1 MSLVGRM
8 FAPRP
13 DAGVRGLDTLIDA
26 MSFGGKVTD
35 SGQRVTVNGALH
47 LDSVL
52 AAAVLLSETVGTLPL
67 KTYQRKVG
75 GGRVEAW
82 YDRTY
87 RLLHDEPNE
96 EMTAATVW
104 SLIELHLVTWGNG
117 YLGKQRKGDQVV
129 GLWPLLPERMRVLR
143 EGGVKKFK
151 YWAPDGNEYTYTA
164 RDVLHFMGPSLDGLV
179 GLSPISYG
187 RQAIGTALAG
197 EEFGALFFNN
207 AAVPRGVLETQ
218 GELSEPASKRLK
230 AQWDAAVGGKNM
242 HKVAV
247 LEGGTKF
254 HAITMPLEDAQF
266 VEQAKLSVQKIAR
279 IFNIP
284 PELIGGESGGS
295 LTYSTVEGQALHFLT
310 HGVRRWLVRIEQTLA
325 RDRDLFPGDG
335 RSVYPEFL
343 AEAMLRADLKS
354 RAEVYTKALDPI
366 TGWMRR
372 DEVRSRENLPPEDPA
387 LNADLQTLEQA
398 AARLLDQHAA
408 RAAAPTNGG
417 SRHAGV

>member
-13 DAGVRGLDTLIDA
+13 DAGVRGLDTLVDA
-26 MSFGGKVTD
+26 LSFGGGVTD
-35 SGQRVTVNGALH
+35 SGQRVTVSSSLH
-47 LDSVL
+47 LDSVF
-52 AAAVLLSETVGTLPL
+52 AAAILLSETVGTLPL
-67 KTYQRKVG
+67 KTYQRKRG

-82 YDRTY
+82 FDRTY
-87 RLLHDEPNE
+87 RILHDEPNA
-96 EMTAATVW
+96 EMAAAVVW
-104 SLIELHLVTWGNG
+104 SLVELHLVTWGNG
-117 YLGKQRKGDQVV
+117 YLGKERKGGEVV
-129 GLWPLLPERMRVLR
+129 GLWPLMPERMRVLR
-143 EGGVKKFK
+143 ERGVKKFK
-151 YWAPDGNEYTYTA
+151 YWAPDGREYTYTA
-164 RDVLHFMGPSLDGLV
+164 RDVIHFMGPSLDGLV
-179 GLSPISYG
+179 GLSPIAYA
-187 RQAIGTALAG
+187 RQTIGTALAG
-197 EEFGALFFNN
+197 EEFAARFFAN

-218 GELSEPASKRLK
+218 GELSEPAAKRLK
-230 AQWDAAVGGKNM
+230 MQWDGAVGGKNM

-266 VEQAKLSVQKIAR
+266 VEQAKLGVQKVAR

-284 PELIGGESGGS
+284 AELIGGESGGS

-335 RSVYPEFL
+335 RRVYPEFL
-343 AEAMLRADLKS
+343 AAAMLRADAKT
-354 RAEVYTKALDPI
+354 RAEFYQKALDPL

-372 DEVRSRENLPPEDPA
+372 EEVRGLENLPPEDPA
-387 LNADLQTLEQA
+387 LSQDMESLDRT
-398 AARLLDQHAA
+398 AARLIEHADA

-417 SRHAGV
+417 RRHASV